1 MRRMLDRSRLLAG
14 KTDPENSNL
23 WLPLWMHLRD
33 TAEIMELLVRKWL
46 PDSVKKASG
55 LEEEELVQLA
65 RFLGWGHDLGKAIL
79 IFQSTI
85 MQCLPEAKQRL
96 ERLTPLSCQKLNRC
110 ETPHARASEAILR
123 KLGCP
128 DGIASVAGAHHGKP
142 QDGTEVDKQF
152 TCWEVNYYP
161 EEQKG
166 IWEGFW
172 NELLQEAL
180 QDSGYSGV
188 DALPVLNQPE
198 EILLTGLLIMADWI
212 ASNTDYFPLIP
223 VEEPGSEAVYPE
235 RADRAW
241 REWDKQETASPWAA
255 QTTIAEPEEFAKRFG
270 FAPNA
275 VQQAAMEAAN
285 TMDAPGIL
293 ILEAQMGVG
302 KTEAALAA
310 AEILAARFGAG
321 GIFFGLPTQATANG
335 LFPRLLQWAENQP
348 DDLPRSIRLAHGM
361 AELNEEYIRLQ
372 QRPVRV
378 QDDWDDPEAEEQR
391 VQVHQWFRGS
401 KQALLA
407 CFVIGTVDQ
416 LFMAAL
422 KQKHVMLRHLGLAG
436 KVVIID
442 ECHAYDAYMN
452 RYLDRALEWLGWYR
466 VPVIL
471 LSATLP
477 ARRRAELVEAY
488 QQKQTSAPDAPWK
501 TSCGYPLLTWTDGEE
516 VRQTTIPLDTPSR
529 TVQTVPL
536 TEDGLPGFLREKMQ
550 AGGCA
555 GVIVN
560 TVKKAQAVARMLR
573 EALPEKEV
581 QVFHAQFLMPDRAAR
596 EQELMERIGKHSTPA
611 RRDGLIVVGTQV
623 LEQSLDIDFDVMVTE
638 LCPMDLLLQRIG
650 RLHRHTWRCRP
661 QPMQA
666 AVCAVLDTGEDA
678 FDEGSAAVYGKWL
691 LWRTRELLPQTIR
704 LPEEI
709 SPLVQQVYGW
719 AAEDKLPED
728 AASEKLCQNY
738 ELEQG
743 KRKDRAEAY
752 LVHHPK
758 VYKKIPQLN
767 TLDGWMADEGACSD
781 PAARAAVRDGDP
793 SVEVLVMVQGRDGSI
808 HFLPWQEGGRTVAS
822 DCPPQPEEALKIAR
836 QKLRLPAVFG
846 KEWNV
851 KRVIDELEADNRRL
865 LAQWQLSPMLR
876 GELVL
881 LLDETLT
888 AHLAGM
894 TLHYNRENGLIYE
907 KEEADAGN

>member
-1 MRRMLDRSRLLAG
+1 MKLTYARLLAG
-14 KTDPENSNL
+14 KTDPNDTSL

-46 PDSVKKASG
+46 PESVKKATD
-55 LEEEELVQLA
+55 LDEEALIALA
-65 RFLGWGHDLGKAIL
+65 RFLGWIHDLGKSIVA
-79 IFQSTI
+79 FQSVL
-85 MQCLPEAKQRL
+85 MPLLPEAKQRM
-96 ERLTPLSCQKLNRC
+96 ERFTTLTCPEQDRKK
-110 ETPHARASEAILR
+110 TPHARASEAILIEL
-123 KLGCP
+123 KCP
-128 DGIASVAGAHHGKP
+128 PGIASIAGAHHGKP
-142 QDGTEVDKQF
+142 QEQEEVEAQLVSW
-152 TCWEVNYYP
+152 TCNYYP
-161 EEQKG
+161 KG
-166 IWEGFW
+166 EKAFWESCW
-172 NELLQEAL
+172 NELFETAL
-180 QDSGYSGV
+180 KDCGY
-188 DALPVLNQPE
+188 DDPAELPDLTPPT

-212 ASNTDYFPLIP
+212 ASNTEYFPLIP
-223 VEEPGSEAVYPE
+223 VEELGNEVAYPE
-235 RADRAW
+235 RTELAW
-241 REWDKQETASPWAA
+241 NKWDEKDLTAPWEA
-255 QTTIAEPEEFAKRFG
+255 QTSIVDEEEFKARFG
-270 FAPNA
+270 FPPNA
-275 VQQAAMEAAN
+275 VQAAAVEAAN
-285 TMDAPGIL
+285 SVSAPGIL

-335 LFPRLLQWAENQP
+335 ILGRLVQWADNQP
-348 DDLPRSIRLAHGM
+348 DRLLKCIRLAHGM

-372 QRPVRV
+372 EQTVPVE
-378 QDDWDDPEAEEQR
+378 DDWDDSETNEHR

-416 LFMAAL
+416 LLMAAL

-596 EQELMERIGKHSTPA
+596 EQELMERIGKHSTPD

-650 RLHRHTWRCRP
+650 VCTATPGAAAHSRCRRQSARCWIP
-661 QPMQA
+661 ERMPLMRA
-666 AVCAVLDTGEDA
+666 ARQSTASGCSGGHGNCCLRPSACRKRSPRWYSRCMAGRRRTNCPKMPPVRSCAITMNWNRESERTGQRLIWCVTRRCTKNPPGSTPGSSIRWTAGWQTRVPVLTRRPGRLSVTA
-678 FDEGSAAVYGKWL
+678 TRL
-691 LWRTRELLPQTIR
+691 LRCWSWCR
-704 LPEEI
+704 
-709 SPLVQQVYGW
+709 GGM
-719 AAEDKLPED
+719 
-728 AASEKLCQNY
+728 AASISCR
-738 ELEQG
+738 G
-743 KRKDRAEAY
+743 RREA
-752 LVHHPK
+752 
-758 VYKKIPQLN
+758 
-767 TLDGWMADEGACSD
+767 
-781 PAARAAVRDGDP
+781 
-793 SVEVLVMVQGRDGSI
+793 GR
-808 HFLPWQEGGRTVAS
+808 
-822 DCPPQPEEALKIAR
+822 
-836 QKLRLPAVFG
+836 
-846 KEWNV
+846 
-851 KRVIDELEADNRRL
+851 
-865 LAQWQLSPMLR
+865 
-876 GELVL
+876 
-881 LLDETLT
+881 
-888 AHLAGM
+888 
-894 TLHYNRENGLIYE
+894 
-907 KEEADAGN
+907 

>member
-14 KTDPENSNL
+14 KTDPGNSNL

-172 NELLQEAL
+172 NELLQAAL

-223 VEEPGSEAVYPE
+223 VEEPGSEEVYPE

-321 GIFFGLPTQATANG
+321 GIF
-335 LFPRLLQWAENQP
+335 LLHIENHK
-348 DDLPRSIRLAHGM
+348 LCLWKKRA
-361 AELNEEYIRLQ
+361 
-372 QRPVRV
+372 V
-378 QDDWDDPEAEEQR
+378 
-391 VQVHQWFRGS
+391 
-401 KQALLA
+401 
-407 CFVIGTVDQ
+407 
-416 LFMAAL
+416 AL
-422 KQKHVMLRHLGLAG
+422 KR
-436 KVVIID
+436 
-442 ECHAYDAYMN
+442 
-452 RYLDRALEWLGWYR
+452 
-466 VPVIL
+466 
-471 LSATLP
+471 
-477 ARRRAELVEAY
+477 
-488 QQKQTSAPDAPWK
+488 
-501 TSCGYPLLTWTDGEE
+501 
-516 VRQTTIPLDTPSR
+516 
-529 TVQTVPL
+529 
-536 TEDGLPGFLREKMQ
+536 
-550 AGGCA
+550 
-555 GVIVN
+555 
-560 TVKKAQAVARMLR
+560 
-573 EALPEKEV
+573 
-581 QVFHAQFLMPDRAAR
+581 
-596 EQELMERIGKHSTPA
+596 
-611 RRDGLIVVGTQV
+611 
-623 LEQSLDIDFDVMVTE
+623 
-638 LCPMDLLLQRIG
+638 
-650 RLHRHTWRCRP
+650 
-661 QPMQA
+661 
-666 AVCAVLDTGEDA
+666 
-678 FDEGSAAVYGKWL
+678 
-691 LWRTRELLPQTIR
+691 
-704 LPEEI
+704 
-709 SPLVQQVYGW
+709 
-719 AAEDKLPED
+719 
-728 AASEKLCQNY
+728 
-738 ELEQG
+738 
-743 KRKDRAEAY
+743 
-752 LVHHPK
+752 
-758 VYKKIPQLN
+758 
-767 TLDGWMADEGACSD
+767 
-781 PAARAAVRDGDP
+781 
-793 SVEVLVMVQGRDGSI
+793 
-808 HFLPWQEGGRTVAS
+808 
-822 DCPPQPEEALKIAR
+822 
-836 QKLRLPAVFG
+836 
-846 KEWNV
+846 
-851 KRVIDELEADNRRL
+851 
-865 LAQWQLSPMLR
+865 
-876 GELVL
+876 
-881 LLDETLT
+881 
-888 AHLAGM
+888 
-894 TLHYNRENGLIYE
+894 
-907 KEEADAGN
+907 